1 MYFELSRW
9 YFDGEKSEVKCV
21 ENKEDDFKTSY
32 DALWLEVKWLYDN
45 RKPNLMI
52 NPLRRI
58 IETYQKFNKIQDAY
72 TTHMEAKK
80 LFNVNSHGIDDLEA
94 DLNGKNEK
102 ELMLIVKSLFTDMN
116 AEQHFSQYWS
126 EIEE

>member
-1 MYFELSRW
+1 M
-9 YFDGEKSEVKCV
+9 
-21 ENKEDDFKTSY
+21 
-32 DALWLEVKWLYDN
+32 WLEVKWLYDN